1 VRTFAHALLIALVAA
16 ASAGAQD
23 APDTILRPVYFPA
36 VQTTAVL
43 DKEGA
48 TLIEGTPEMLA
59 TSIASLQPITRA
71 DSETAARSV
80 VTITASPS
88 ADGKVTVRVRLLES
102 GLEKKATSKVF
113 TVPAVNLSEF
123 RTFVIA
129 TAAAFAP
136 LLGPVAPETSILK
149 VSSQQQLIR
158 AAQATDS
165 IDQLDKRLEFTLWMS
180 GLRRIIDS
188 TAGGSG
194 GGSSGQSSAYVFG
207 LDLLP
212 LIAEATWF
220 FNRDLGV
227 QLSFYFNDTNTF
239 DYGSGSRYK
248 AYGLFLF
255 PGIGFVYRTLGEIS
269 AEFAI
274 TLSAGWVLVTATS
287 GDVVDKNSVVVIPQG
302 SSKWSSLAPRI
313 RLSPSIMWSI
323 TPTVGLKGSIGFDF
337 IFSGLPWYDSPLLDL
352 QFLSVGVAYRL

>member
-1 VRTFAHALLIALVAA
+1 MKTFAHALLIAIVAT

-23 APDTILRPVYFPA
+23 ASDTILRPVYFPA
-36 VQTTAVL
+36 AQSSAVL

-48 TLIEGTPEMLA
+48 TLISGTPEMLA

-71 DSETAARSV
+71 DSEAAARSV
-80 VTITASPS
+80 VTIAASPS

-102 GLEKKATSKVF
+102 GLEKKAASKVF
-113 TVPAVNLSEF
+113 TAPAVNLSEF
-123 RTFVIA
+123 RTFVIT

-136 LLGPVAPETSILK
+136 LLGPVAPEASILK
-149 VSSQQQLIR
+149 VGSEQQLIR
-158 AAQATDS
+158 AAQATDD

-188 TAGGSG
+188 TAGGG
-194 GGSSGQSSAYVFG
+194 GGSNQSSAYVFG

-212 LIAEATWF
+212 LTAEATWF
-220 FNRDLGV
+220 FNRDLGL
-227 QLSFYFNDTNTF
+227 QLSFFFNDTNTF
-239 DYGSGSRYK
+239 DFGSGSRYN

-255 PGIGFVYRTLGEIS
+255 PGIGFVYRTLGELS

-287 GDVVDKNSVVVIPQG
+287 GDVVDRNSIVVIPQG
-302 SSKWSSLAPRI
+302 SSKWSNLSLRI
-313 RLSPSIMWSI
+313 HFSPSIMWSI
-323 TPTVGLKGSIGFDF
+323 TPAVGLKGSIGFEL
-337 IFSGLPWYDSPLLDL
+337 ITPGFSWYDSPFVDL
-352 QFLSVGVAYRL
+352 QFLSIGVAYRL